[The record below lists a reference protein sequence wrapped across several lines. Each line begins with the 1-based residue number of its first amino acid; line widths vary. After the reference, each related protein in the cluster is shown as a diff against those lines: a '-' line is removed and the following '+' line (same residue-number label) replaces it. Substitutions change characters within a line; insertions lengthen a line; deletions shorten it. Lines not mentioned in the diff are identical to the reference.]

1 MRIEVA
7 GPRPVA
13 QHVWEAEMG
22 GFNNAGRHG
31 WIKGWIIVEV
41 NSKPLLS
48 HSFPIRKVAP
58 ATYFLRDPLDF
69 IRINLA

>member
-13 QHVWEAEMG
+13 QHGWEAEMG
-22 GFNNAGRHG
+22 GFNNFGRHG
-31 WIKGWIIVEV
+31 WIMVEV
-41 NSKPLLS
+41 KPLLS

-69 IRINLA
+69 IWIYLA